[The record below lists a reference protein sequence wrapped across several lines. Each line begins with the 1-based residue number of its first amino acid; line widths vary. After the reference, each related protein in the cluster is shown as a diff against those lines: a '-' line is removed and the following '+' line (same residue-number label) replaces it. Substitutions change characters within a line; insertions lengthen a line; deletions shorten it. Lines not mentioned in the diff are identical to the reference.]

1 MKLPILNLQ
10 EFSTDFQLAKILE
23 EWDEFLEA
31 DNYIETVREG
41 LDVIQAM
48 LGYLMMLVPDA
59 NDQKIYVDE
68 HYKKLQQR
76 GWEFDGE
83 VELKFKF
90 K

>member
-1 MKLPILNLQ
+1 MKLPILNLDKYTNDDQ
-10 EFSTDFQLAKILE
+10 IKKLHE

-31 DNYIETVREG
+31 DNFDETVFEG

-48 LGYLMMLVPDA
+48 LGYIKMLVPD
-59 NDQKIYVDE
+59 NDDLKIYFEE
-68 HYKKLQQR
+68 HCKKLKDR